1 MRIDVTGKHL
11 DVTPALSE
19 YATSKCSRLPRF
31 YDGVQQVHVVLDQ
44 TRHESFEVE
53 VRVDVEHHDVF
64 VARTDGD
71 DLYRCIDLT
80 VDKMV
85 RQLTDF
91 KERLKNVK
99 R

>member
-1 MRIDVTGKHL
+1 MRIDVSGKHL
-11 DVTPALSE
+11 DVTPALHE
-19 YATSKCSRLPRF
+19 YASTKCGRLPKY

-44 TRHESFEVE
+44 TRHEQFEVE
-53 VRVDVEHHDVF
+53 VRVDVEHHDAF

-85 RQLTDF
+85 RQLSDF
-91 KERLKNVK
+91 KDRLKNGK

>member
-1 MRIDVTGKHL
+1 MRIDVSGKHII
-11 DVTPALSE
+11 VTPALQE
-19 YATSKCSRLPRF
+19 YASSKCARLPKY
-31 YDGVQQVHVVLDQ
+31 YDGVQQVHVVFDQ
-44 TRHESFEVE
+44 VRHEAFEVE
-53 VRVDVEHHDVF
+53 VRVDVEHHEPF

-85 RQLTDF
+85 RQLADF
-91 KERLKNVK
+91 KDRLKNAK

>member
-1 MRIDVTGKHL
+1 MRIEVSGRHL

-19 YATSKCSRLPRF
+19 YATSKCARLPRY
-31 YDGVQQVHVVLDQ
+31 YDGVLQVHVVLDQ
-44 TRHESFEVE
+44 LRHESFEVE
-53 VRVDVEHHDVF
+53 VRVDVEHHDTF
-64 VARTDGD
+64 VAKTDGD

-91 KERLKNVK
+91 KERLKSPK